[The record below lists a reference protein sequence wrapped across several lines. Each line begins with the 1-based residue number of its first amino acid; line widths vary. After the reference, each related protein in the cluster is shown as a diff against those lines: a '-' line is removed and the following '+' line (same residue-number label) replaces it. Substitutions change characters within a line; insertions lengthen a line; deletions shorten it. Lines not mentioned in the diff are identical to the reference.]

1 MSHHTWS
8 LFIPWRLL
16 GMMMFVDEAI
26 NGLDMQRP
34 MHNGIVKVEDQEV
47 YWYRQEDG
55 PHRYIA
61 QIPQDVWF
69 LETKSKKKVDKG
81 TGLGLADGN
90 KQLVVRSQ
98 IIEMLPS
105 DRDSFGVHPN

>member
-1 MSHHTWS
+1 MVV
-8 LFIPWRLL
+8 
-16 GMMMFVDEAI
+16 FVDKAI
-26 NGLDMQRP
+26 NGLDVQCP
-34 MHNGIVKVEDQEV
+34 MYNGIVKVEDQEI

-55 PHRYIA
+55 LDRSIT

-69 LETKSKKKVDKG
+69 LETKSKKKVDEG
-81 TGLGLADGN
+81 TGLGLANGN
-90 KQLVVRSQ
+90 KQLVGRSQ